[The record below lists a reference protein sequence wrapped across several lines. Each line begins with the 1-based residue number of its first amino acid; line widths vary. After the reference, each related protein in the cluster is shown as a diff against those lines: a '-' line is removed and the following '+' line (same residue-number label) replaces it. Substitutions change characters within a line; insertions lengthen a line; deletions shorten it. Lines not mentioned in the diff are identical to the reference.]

1 MTHSAPVVAQI
12 WRHPI
17 KAHGA
22 ENLESVDLS
31 SGKTLPWD
39 RVWAVLHDV
48 AKTDGGAWVSCRN
61 FTRGASYP
69 SLMAIDASFDA
80 NSQEITLTHPDI
92 AEIRFRPDENP
103 VAFLEWVAPLLPPE
117 RPSPTGLLR
126 ATGLAMTDQSKPWV
140 SILNLASLRA
150 LADRLGT
157 TLDPRRFRG
166 NIWIDGLPAWA
177 EREWI
182 GQKVS
187 LGSVELDVTQHITR
201 CRATEV
207 DPETG
212 LRDVDT
218 LGALHENWNHR
229 DFGVFAQVTNDGT
242 VTIGDTVE
250 IAK

>member
-1 MTHSAPVVAQI
+1 MNHSAPFVAQI

-22 ENLESVDLS
+22 EHLKCVDLLA
-31 SGKTLPWD
+31 GKTLPWD
-39 RVWAVLHDV
+39 RVWAVPHSA
-48 AKTDGGAWVSCRN
+48 AKTDGGKWVSCRN
-61 FTRGASYP
+61 FTRGAGYP
-69 SLMAIDASFDA
+69 SLMAIDAQFDS
-80 NSQEITLTHPDI
+80 NSEEITLSHPDRENI
-92 AEIRFRPDENP
+92 QFRPDNNP
-103 VAFLEWVAPLLPPE
+103 VAFLEWVTPLLPPE

-126 ATGLAMTDQSKPWV
+126 ATAQGMTDQSKPWV

-150 LADRLGT
+150 LSDKLGT

-166 NIWIDGLPAWA
+166 NFWIDGLPAWA

-187 LGSVELDVTQHITR
+187 SGSVEFDVTQHITR

-218 LGALHENWNHR
+218 LGALHENWDHR
-229 DFGVFAQVTNDGT
+229 DFGVFAQVSTGGT
-242 VTIGDTVE
+242 VTIGDNVE
-250 IAK
+250 IAI